1 MRTLFSPVALRIV
14 LIAPPWYPLPPHGY
28 GGTELVVHLLHFE
41 LRRMGHHVTVFGAVG
56 SDPEVVTLAPASWSD
71 DLGGPI
77 QHVREATYLARV
89 AARLEGEHF
98 DVIHDHLGPAG
109 VLLAALSK
117 VAPVVVHTMHGQLR
131 EPDLTFYREV
141 DRYVNLVA
149 VSAAQAAPA
158 PDLRVAAVVHNAVDI
173 RGTKLSPSTD
183 GYLIEIARICPE
195 KGQHLAIE
203 VARRTGRKLILAGK
217 VERSAIGERYFREKI
232 VPHLGAQVEYH
243 SNIAGAVKA
252 ELIARAAAGIY
263 PLQWPE
269 PFGLALAECMVSGTP
284 VLALPCGSS
293 PELIEPGVTGFIAKD
308 VGELLAAV
316 DGIGEIDRTRC
327 ASVARAR
334 FSPRQM
340 AEAYLEVYRQGL
352 ALAEPVA
359 AGEGWPAGT
368 STAAVA
374 SAHEAYSTLS
384 GTESAKPLS
393 PQ

>member
-1 MRTLFSPVALRIV
+1 MRTLFSPAGLRIA
-14 LIAPPWYPLPPHGY
+14 LIAPPWYPLPPNGY
-28 GGTELVVHLLHFE
+28 GGTELVVHLLHSE
-41 LRRMGHHVTVFGAVG
+41 LRRMGHRVTVFGAEG
-56 SDPEVVTLAPASWSD
+56 SDPDVEALAPASWSD

-89 AARLEGEHF
+89 SERLQGEHF

-109 VLLAALSK
+109 VLLAILSK
-117 VAPVVVHTMHGQLR
+117 VATVVVHTMHGQLR
-131 EPDLTFYREV
+131 EPDLSFYREV

-149 VSAAQAAPA
+149 ISAAQAATA
-158 PDLRVAAVVHNAVDI
+158 PDLRVAAVVHNAVDMDA
-173 RGTKLSPSTD
+173 TKLSLSED
-183 GYLIEIARICPE
+183 GYLIEIARVCPE

-217 VERSAIGERYFREKI
+217 LERSAVGERYFREKI

-243 SNIAGAVKA
+243 SNVAGALKA

-263 PLQWPE
+263 PLQWAE
-269 PFGLALAECMVSGTP
+269 PFGLALVECMVSGAP

-308 VGELLAAV
+308 MDELVAAV
-316 DGIGEIDRTRC
+316 DRLDEIDRARC

-334 FSPRQM
+334 FAPRRM
-340 AEAYLEVYRQGL
+340 AEAYLEVYGQGL

-359 AGEGWPAGT
+359 GGEAWPAVP
-368 STAAVA
+368 SAAAVA
-374 SAHEAYSTLS
+374 RAQGAYTTLS
-384 GTESAKPLS
+384 ETESAEPL
-393 PQ
+393 PAQ